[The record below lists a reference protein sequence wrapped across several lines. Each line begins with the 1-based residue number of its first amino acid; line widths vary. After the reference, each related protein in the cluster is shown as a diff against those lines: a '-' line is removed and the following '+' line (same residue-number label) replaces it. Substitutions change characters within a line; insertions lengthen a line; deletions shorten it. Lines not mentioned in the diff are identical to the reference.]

1 MLTESKN
8 VWDDI
13 NELPVE
19 TGQQNYYSDGSRLVA
34 LLHPYR
40 LMNHKF
46 RNSGSAGSQLG
57 QKVKETDNPVLLIYK
72 EKE

>member
-8 VWDDI
+8 VWDVI

-19 TGQQNYYSDGSRLVA
+19 TGQQNYYSDGARLVA

-46 RNSGSAGSQLG
+46 RNTVSVGCQLG